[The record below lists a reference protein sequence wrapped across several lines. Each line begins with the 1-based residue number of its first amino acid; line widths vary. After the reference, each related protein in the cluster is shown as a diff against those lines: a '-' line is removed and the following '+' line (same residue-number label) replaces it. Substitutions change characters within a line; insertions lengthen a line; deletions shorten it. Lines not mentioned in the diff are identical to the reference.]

1 MTKKLKLKAKVFGDK
16 NLYEVTEFD
25 LGNSVTLYDKKTGCH
40 MDFDWNLIEGFI
52 SENPKLIA
60 QMEVKNIVRKPC
72 VSGSVCDHP
81 PRNRHYYN
89 DTMYKCYKCGKTVK
103 QTDR

>member
-1 MTKKLKLKAKVFGDK
+1 MFK
-16 NLYEVTEFD
+16 NLQMQNKELQAETKD
-25 LGNSVTLYDKKTGCH
+25 D
-40 MDFDWNLIEGFI
+40 
-52 SENPKLIA
+52 SEPKPIA
-60 QMEVKNIVRKPC
+60 TTSSPNAAKPN

-89 DTMYKCYKCGKTVK
+89 DSMYKCYKCEKIIK